1 MKVDKIRLMLDAM
14 VDIVEDDSMP
24 WKEKLEQIQRV
35 AYADKRSGDAFDE
48 FTSWFMEEEDA

>member
-1 MKVDKIRLMLDAM
+1 VDKIRLMLDAM

-35 AYADKRSGDAFDE
+35 AYADKRSGDALDE